1 MPTAHYTISTDKN
14 IKYGWYVSMTKKQLG
29 IIILMIT
36 TLIAA
41 CALIPITLSASGGIA
56 VWLSCVLETVSFA
69 VPTAW
74 FVTGIVLVAKK

>member
-1 MPTAHYTISTDKN
+1 
-14 IKYGWYVSMTKKQLG
+14 
-29 IIILMIT
+29 MIT

-41 CALIPITLSASGGIA
+41 CALIPITLSASGGVA